1 MPELWLNFTDPD
13 GVSRRVRVDGS
24 RFIIGRQST
33 CDLAIADSR
42 LSRSHAQIEQFAGRW
57 EISDTGSSNGTEV
70 NGSPVFE
77 PMPIYDGSTISL
89 GGLQVRVEI
98 AEPRLEPVQ
107 PAPAAIP
114 DEAKPKPAAAPLSAS
129 SGRSVPIGLILAV
142 PLLALILVSLA
153 GGVAYL
159 VLARNPAV
167 AVATNN
173 DDDDPV
179 VDDDPPAN
187 DKDPEKTP
195 VPTAT
200 TSNSGP
206 SNLPTATPA
215 NLSETAK
222 VEVNGASF
230 LRKIAQNDPK
240 IFLTTD
246 QAKRVSSKIKQVS
259 GSSAIADNLKSAKQ
273 NGAQIKTLA
282 TENNLQPQ
290 FLAVAVVTKLGSS
303 RGDVVATAKTMAPI
317 FAKLNIQIGSELADD
332 CLLMVAAYEQGA
344 AGDTMKLRNMLQN
357 LANEVSESSRT
368 IRTIWF
374 LEKRQ
379 KITAAEFDR
388 ALTFLAIG
396 TIAQNPKDFGVNI
409 DVLDV

>member
-1 MPELWLNFTDPD
+1 
-13 GVSRRVRVDGS
+13 V
-24 RFIIGRQST
+24 IGRHPD
-33 CDLAIADSR
+33 CDLTIADSR
-42 LSRSHAQIEQFAGRW
+42 LSRSHAQIEHFAGRW
-57 EISDTGSSNGTEV
+57 EISDLGSSNGTEV

-89 GGLQVRVEI
+89 GGVQVRVEI
-98 AEPRLEPVQ
+98 AEPRREPVGQ
-107 PAPAAIP
+107 VPGSLP
-114 DEAKPKPAAAPLSAS
+114 DSAKPKPSALSKPAAA
-129 SGRSVPIGLILAV
+129 GRSVPIGLILAV
-142 PLLALILVSLA
+142 PVLALILVSLA

-159 VLARNPAV
+159 VFARNGTV
-167 AVATNN
+167 AVAPNNN
-173 DDDDPV
+173 DDGPV
-179 VDDDPPAN
+179 IDDDTPGN
-187 DKDPEKTP
+187 KKDPEKTP
-195 VPTAT
+195 VPAA

-259 GSSAIADNLKSAKQ
+259 GSSAIADNLKAAKQ

-290 FLAVAVVTKLGSS
+290 FLAVAAVTKLGTS
-303 RGDVVATAKTMAPI
+303 RGDIVATAKTMAPI
-317 FAKLNIQIGSELADD
+317 FGKLNIQIGSELADD
-332 CLLMVAAYEQGA
+332 CLLMMAAYEQGA

-379 KITAAEFDR
+379 KITPAEFDR

-396 TIAQNPKDFGVNI
+396 TIAQNPKDFGVNV

>member
-1 MPELWLNFTDPD
+1 MPELWLNFTGPD
-13 GVSRRVRVDGS
+13 GASRRVRVDGS
-24 RFIIGRQST
+24 KFVIGRQPD
-33 CDLAIADSR
+33 CDLAIADPR
-42 LSRSHAQIEQFAGRW
+42 LSRTHVQIELFAGRW
-57 EISDTGSSNGTEV
+57 EIVDTGSSNGTEV

-77 PMPIYDGSTISL
+77 PVPIFDGSVVSL
-89 GGLQVRVEI
+89 GGLQVRIEI
-98 AEPRLEPVQ
+98 TEPRIEAVEPT
-107 PAPAAIP
+107 PAAEVSRP
-114 DEAKPKPAAAPLSAS
+114 NPVATAPVTS
-129 SGRSVPIGLILAV
+129 RSVPIGFVLAIPV
-142 PLLALILVSLA
+142 LALVLVSVA

-159 VLARNPAV
+159 VLARTPTV
-167 AVATNN
+167 VVATNN
-173 DDDDPV
+173 DDDPG
-179 VDDDPPAN
+179 VDDGPPAN

-195 VPTAT
+195 APAT
-200 TSNSGP
+200 PTSNPGS
-206 SNLPTATPA
+206 SSLPTATPA

-240 IFLTTD
+240 IFLTTE
-246 QAKRVSSKIKQVS
+246 QAKRLGSKIKQVS
-259 GSSAIADNLKSAKQ
+259 GSAAIADNLKSAKQ
-273 NGAQIKTLA
+273 NGAQLKALA
-282 TENNLQPQ
+282 SENNLQPQ
-290 FLAVAVVTKLGSS
+290 LLAVAAVTKLGSS
-303 RGDVVATAKTMAPI
+303 RGDVLATAKTMAPI
-317 FAKLNIQIGSELADD
+317 FGKLNIQIGSELADD
-332 CLLMVAAYEQGA
+332 CMLMVAAYEQGA

>member
-13 GVSRRVRVDGS
+13 GVSRRVRVDGQK
-24 RFIIGRQST
+24 FVIGRQSN

-57 EISDTGSSNGTEV
+57 EVSDTGSSNGTEL

-77 PMPIYDGSTISL
+77 PVPIFDGSVISL

-98 AEPRLEPVQ
+98 AEPRIEPIQ
-107 PAPAAIP
+107 PV
-114 DEAKPKPAAAPLSAS
+114 PAAAPEVPKAKPATAVPA
-129 SGRSVPIGLILAV
+129 SGRSVPIGLILAIPV
-142 PLLALILVSLA
+142 LALVLMSLA

-159 VLARNPAV
+159 VLARNTSVV
-167 AVATNN
+167 AVNN
-173 DDDDPV
+173 GDDDPV
-179 VDDDPPAN
+179 PDDDPPASE
-187 DKDPEKTP
+187 KDPDKTP
-195 VPTAT
+195 APTT
-200 TSNSGP
+200 PTSNSGP
-206 SNLPTATPA
+206 SNLPSPTPA

-230 LRKIAQNDPK
+230 LRKISQNDDK
-240 IFLTTD
+240 AFLTSE
-246 QAKRVSSKIKQVS
+246 QAKRVGAKIKQLAS
-259 GSSAIADNLKSAKQ
+259 SSAVSDNLKAAKQ
-273 NGAQIKTLA
+273 NGSRLKEVAANSKLP
-282 TENNLQPQ
+282 PQ
-290 FLAVAVVTKLGSS
+290 FLAIAAVAKLGTS
-303 RGDVVATAKTMAPI
+303 RGDVVATAKTMSPVI
-317 FAKLNIQIGSELADD
+317 DKLKIHIGMERGDD
-332 CLLMVAAYEQGA
+332 CLLLIAAYEQGVN
-344 AGDTMKLRNMLQN
+344 GDTMKLRNMIQS

-379 KITAAEFDR
+379 KITATEFDR

-396 TIAQNPKDFGVNI
+396 TIAQNPKEFGVNI

>member
-1 MPELWLNFTDPD
+1 MPELWLNFTDPE
-13 GVSRRVRVDGS
+13 GVSRRVQVSGS
-24 RFIIGRQST
+24 RFVIGRHPD
-33 CDLAIADSR
+33 CDLTIADSR

-77 PMPIYDGSTISL
+77 PMPIYDGSTVSL

-107 PAPAAIP
+107 ALPAALP
-114 DEAKPKPAAAPLSAS
+114 DSATPKSSATRKPA

-142 PLLALILVSLA
+142 PVLALILVSLA

-159 VLARNPAV
+159 VFARNSTV
-167 AVATNN
+167 GVVVNN
-173 DDDDPV
+173 DDDGPV
-179 VDDDPPAN
+179 ADDDPPSN

-195 VPTAT
+195 TPTT
-200 TSNSGP
+200 TVSNSGP
-206 SNLPTATPA
+206 STLPTATPA

-222 VEVNGASF
+222 VEINGASF

-246 QAKRVSSKIKQVS
+246 QAKRVSTKIKQVS

-273 NGAQIKTLA
+273 NAAQLKTLA
-282 TENNLQPQ
+282 SENNLQPQ
-290 FLAVAVVTKLGSS
+290 FLAVAAVTKLGTS

-317 FAKLNIQIGSELADD
+317 FGKLNIQIGSELADD
-332 CLLMVAAYEQGA
+332 CLLMMAAYEQGA

-396 TIAQNPKDFGVNI
+396 TIAQNPKDFGVNV

>member
-1 MPELWLNFTDPD
+1 MPELWLNFTDPE
-13 GVSRRVRVDGS
+13 GVSRRVLVGAS
-24 RFIIGRQST
+24 KFVIGRHPD
-33 CDLAIADSR
+33 CDLTIADSR
-42 LSRSHAQIEQFAGRW
+42 LSRSHAQIEHFAGRW

-70 NGSPVFE
+70 NGSPAFE
-77 PMPIYDGSTISL
+77 PTPIYNGSVVSL

-98 AEPRLEPVQ
+98 AEPRIEPVQ
-107 PAPAAIP
+107 QAPSPEA
-114 DEAKPKPAAAPLSAS
+114 AKPKPSEPAAPTGA
-129 SGRSVPIGLILAV
+129 GRSVPIGLILAV
-142 PLLALILVSLA
+142 PVLALILVSLA

-159 VLARNPAV
+159 VFARTPSV
-167 AVATNN
+167 AVATN

-200 TSNSGP
+200 ASNSGP

-246 QAKRVSSKIKQVS
+246 QAKRLSSKIKQVS
-259 GSSAIADNLKSAKQ
+259 GSSAIADNLKAAKQ
-273 NGAQIKTLA
+273 NGAQLKTLA

-290 FLAVAVVTKLGSS
+290 FLAVAAVTKLGSS

-317 FAKLNIQIGSELADD
+317 FGKLNIQIGSELADD

-396 TIAQNPKDFGVNI
+396 TVAQNPKDFGVNI

>member
-1 MPELWLNFTDPD
+1 MPELWLNFIDPE
-13 GVSRRVRVDGS
+13 GVSRRVRIGGLKFV
-24 RFIIGRQST
+24 IGRHPD
-33 CDLAIADSR
+33 CDLTIADSR

-57 EISDTGSSNGTEV
+57 EIVDTGSSNGTEV

-77 PMPIYDGSTISL
+77 PVPIYDGSMISL

-98 AEPRLEPVQ
+98 AEPRSEPIEA
-107 PAPAAIP
+107 APAAVP
-114 DEAKPKPAAAPLSAS
+114 EAGKLKPGAAAVPAS
-129 SGRSVPIGLILAV
+129 SRRSFPIGLILAIPV
-142 PLLALILVSLA
+142 LALVLVLLA

-159 VLARNPAV
+159 VLVPNRTV

-173 DDDDPV
+173 DEDDPIAE
-179 VDDDPPAN
+179 DDPPAN
-187 DKDPEKTP
+187 DKNPARTLVPSTTP
-195 VPTAT
+195 
-200 TSNSGP
+200 SNSGP
-206 SNLPTATPA
+206 SSLPKGTPG

-230 LRKIAQNDPK
+230 LRKIAQNDPT

-246 QAKRVSSKIKQVS
+246 QAKRLSSKIKQVS

-273 NGAQIKTLA
+273 NGAQLKTLA
-282 TENNLQPQ
+282 VENNLQPQ
-290 FLAVAVVTKLGSS
+290 FLAVAAVTKLGSS
-303 RGDVVATAKTMAPI
+303 RGDVVETAKTMAAV
-317 FAKLNIQIGSELADD
+317 FGKLNIQIGSELADD
-332 CLLMVAAYEQGA
+332 CLLMIAAYEQGA
-344 AGDTMKLRNMLQN
+344 AGETMKMRNMLQT

-379 KITAAEFDR
+379 KISAAEFDR

-396 TIAQNPKDFGVNI
+396 TLAQNPKDFGVTMEALEI
-409 DVLDV
+409 

>member
-1 MPELWLNFTDPD
+1 
-13 GVSRRVRVDGS
+13 
-24 RFIIGRQST
+24 
-33 CDLAIADSR
+33 
-42 LSRSHAQIEQFAGRW
+42 
-57 EISDTGSSNGTEV
+57 
-70 NGSPVFE
+70 
-77 PMPIYDGSTISL
+77 MPIYDGSTISL

-114 DEAKPKPAAAPLSAS
+114 DAAKPKPAAAPLSAS

-142 PLLALILVSLA
+142 PVLALILVSLA

-159 VLARNPAV
+159 VLARNPPV

-195 VPTAT
+195 VPTTT

-246 QAKRVSSKIKQVS
+246 QAKRLSSKIKQVS

-282 TENNLQPQ
+282 SENNLQPQ
-290 FLAVAVVTKLGSS
+290 FLAVAAVTKLGSS
-303 RGDVVATAKTMAPI
+303 RGDIVATAKTMAPI